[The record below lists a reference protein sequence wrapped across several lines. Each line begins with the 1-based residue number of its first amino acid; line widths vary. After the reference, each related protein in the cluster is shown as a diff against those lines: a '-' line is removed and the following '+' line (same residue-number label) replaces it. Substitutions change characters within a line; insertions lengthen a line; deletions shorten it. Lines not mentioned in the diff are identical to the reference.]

1 MDPEFR
7 NRVTDNHNPSSP
19 EITAKNKTQEVKDY
33 LEGVVEMVNGNPQ
46 AIEMMTRSGLYWS
59 RAPKD
64 IYCFLLGL
72 RSNHPC
78 AHPAKF
84 ETSDTEDQSEKPR
97 SRTRLDDV
105 YESLRSMDWADG
117 FLLTLLAPFMGVLP
131 SKDLFMIFYI
141 WSIRVAKVLRKA
153 ASTRLLRAVLES
165 NAFCRDN
172 DKLTE
177 DARISI
183 EALLNAPRVAEPEE
197 DLALQL
203 DLSGSNVLFHNDL
216 EFSEPLS
223 PAGSFLTAMC
233 DRIKDGLNDGGM
245 LEEFTEAG
253 CCLRSKRTSGFKR
266 IIPRSVVIRGKK
278 WPWDCWD
285 DDRLWAIADAEIE
298 IEFDNF
304 ASACMDSLLH
314 IDLDTIHLMGLM
326 RIVAVLEHGAGE
338 KTLAE
343 FNKLKGEGR
352 SRQTET
358 YMFLLASM
366 YFSSELGRF
375 HDLDREPAEVAK
387 YKGLIAQFAVLASKV
402 VPETVEVKAQK
413 EKLSGKKELER
424 LARMAADPDQDILYS
439 IRGQVRRVFVRIS
452 NPFVTSSFVGPATT
466 TSVSVD
472 VELATMLSFSV
483 EVRRHIS
490 LVDDAEEAAKGDD
503 WTMADEALNKAL
515 RCG

>member
-1 MDPEFR
+1 
-7 NRVTDNHNPSSP
+7 
-19 EITAKNKTQEVKDY
+19 
-33 LEGVVEMVNGNPQ
+33 
-46 AIEMMTRSGLYWS
+46 
-59 RAPKD
+59 
-64 IYCFLLGL
+64 
-72 RSNHPC
+72 
-78 AHPAKF
+78 
-84 ETSDTEDQSEKPR
+84 
-97 SRTRLDDV
+97 
-105 YESLRSMDWADG
+105 MDWGDG
-117 FLLTLLAPFMGVLP
+117 FLPTLLAPFMGVLP
-131 SKDLFMIFYI
+131 SKDLMIFYI

-153 ASTRLLRAVLES
+153 VSTRLVRAVLES

-183 EALLNAPRVAEPEE
+183 EALLNAARVAEPEE

-203 DLSGSNVLFHNDL
+203 DLSGSSVLFHNDL

-245 LEEFTEAG
+245 LEEFTEVPNSLITTDRGIMLNEA
-253 CCLRSKRTSGFKR
+253 
-266 IIPRSVVIRGKK
+266 SVLYYCYRGKK
-278 WPWDCWD
+278 WPWVCWD

-298 IEFDNF
+298 IEFNNF
-304 ASACMDSLLH
+304 ASACMDSLIH

-326 RIVAVLEHGAGE
+326 RIAAVLEHVWTVALAR
-338 KTLAE
+338 TLAE

-352 SRQTET
+352 SRQTEI
-358 YMFLLASM
+358 YMFLLAAM

-375 HDLDREPAEVAK
+375 HDLDRESDEVTK

-439 IRGQVRRVFVRIS
+439 IRG
-452 NPFVTSSFVGPATT
+452 
-466 TSVSVD
+466 
-472 VELATMLSFSV
+472 
-483 EVRRHIS
+483 
-490 LVDDAEEAAKGDD
+490 
-503 WTMADEALNKAL
+503 
-515 RCG
+515 

>member
-1 MDPEFR
+1 MIDDLDSANF
-7 NRVTDNHNPSSP
+7 NRQQGQFMNLTSKLSKSGALVILASRKR
-19 EITAKNKTQEVKDY
+19 ERWLK
-33 LEGVVEMVNGNPQ
+33 
-46 AIEMMTRSGLYWS
+46 MMARKS
-59 RAPKD
+59 A
-64 IYCFLLGL
+64 
-72 RSNHPC
+72 
-78 AHPAKF
+78 
-84 ETSDTEDQSEKPR
+84 
-97 SRTRLDDV
+97 
-105 YESLRSMDWADG
+105 SMDWGDG
-117 FLLTLLAPFMGVLP
+117 FLPTLLAPFMGVLP
-131 SKDLFMIFYI
+131 SKDLLMIFYI

-153 ASTRLLRAVLES
+153 VSTRLVRAVLES

-183 EALLNAPRVAEPEE
+183 EALLNAARVAEPEE

-203 DLSGSNVLFHNDL
+203 DLSGSSVLFHNDL

-223 PAGSFLTAMC
+223 PAGSFLTA
-233 DRIKDGLNDGGM
+233 I
-245 LEEFTEAG
+245 
-253 CCLRSKRTSGFKR
+253 
-266 IIPRSVVIRGKK
+266 GKK
-278 WPWDCWD
+278 SWDYWD

-304 ASACMDSLLH
+304 ASASMDSLIH

-326 RIVAVLEHGAGE
+326 
-338 KTLAE
+338 
-343 FNKLKGEGR
+343 
-352 SRQTET
+352 S
-358 YMFLLASM
+358 
-366 YFSSELGRF
+366 
-375 HDLDREPAEVAK
+375 DEVTK

-413 EKLSGKKELER
+413 EKRSGKKELER

-439 IRGQVRRVFVRIS
+439 IRGQVRRVLVWIS

-483 EVRRHIS
+483 EVRRHMS

-515 RCG
+515 RLEVNVTENACTSRIGLIQLQKMVAEKRKDDERVRQLADEPLQLELIMADVDKDGKMFNNSDN

>member
-1 MDPEFR
+1 
-7 NRVTDNHNPSSP
+7 
-19 EITAKNKTQEVKDY
+19 
-33 LEGVVEMVNGNPQ
+33 
-46 AIEMMTRSGLYWS
+46 
-59 RAPKD
+59 
-64 IYCFLLGL
+64 
-72 RSNHPC
+72 
-78 AHPAKF
+78 
-84 ETSDTEDQSEKPR
+84 
-97 SRTRLDDV
+97 
-105 YESLRSMDWADG
+105 
-117 FLLTLLAPFMGVLP
+117 
-131 SKDLFMIFYI
+131 MIFYI

-223 PAGSFLTAMC
+223 PAGSFLTA
-233 DRIKDGLNDGGM
+233 I
-245 LEEFTEAG
+245 
-253 CCLRSKRTSGFKR
+253 
-266 IIPRSVVIRGKK
+266 

-515 RCG
+515 RLEVNVTENNCTSRIGLIQLQKMVAEKRKDDERMWMRTAKCLIILK

>member
-1 MDPEFR
+1 
-7 NRVTDNHNPSSP
+7 
-19 EITAKNKTQEVKDY
+19 
-33 LEGVVEMVNGNPQ
+33 
-46 AIEMMTRSGLYWS
+46 
-59 RAPKD
+59 
-64 IYCFLLGL
+64 
-72 RSNHPC
+72 
-78 AHPAKF
+78 
-84 ETSDTEDQSEKPR
+84 
-97 SRTRLDDV
+97 
-105 YESLRSMDWADG
+105 
-117 FLLTLLAPFMGVLP
+117 
-131 SKDLFMIFYI
+131 MIFYI

-153 ASTRLLRAVLES
+153 VSTRLVRAVLES

-183 EALLNAPRVAEPEE
+183 EALLNAARVAEPEE

-203 DLSGSNVLFHNDL
+203 DLSGSSVLFHNDL

-223 PAGSFLTAMC
+223 PAGSFLTA
-233 DRIKDGLNDGGM
+233 I
-245 LEEFTEAG
+245 
-253 CCLRSKRTSGFKR
+253 
-266 IIPRSVVIRGKK
+266 GKK
-278 WPWDCWD
+278 SWDCWD

-304 ASACMDSLLH
+304 ASACKDSLIH
-314 IDLDTIHLMGLM
+314 IDLDTIHLMGL
-326 RIVAVLEHGAGE
+326 I
-338 KTLAE
+338 TLAE

-352 SRQTET
+352 SRQTEI
-358 YMFLLASM
+358 YMFLLAAM
-366 YFSSELGRF
+366 DFSSELGRF
-375 HDLDREPAEVAK
+375 HDLDRESDEVTK

-439 IRGQVRRVFVRIS
+439 IRGQVRRVFVWIS

-483 EVRRHIS
+483 EVRRHMS

-515 RCG
+515 RLEMVAEKRKDDERYG

>member
-1 MDPEFR
+1 
-7 NRVTDNHNPSSP
+7 
-19 EITAKNKTQEVKDY
+19 
-33 LEGVVEMVNGNPQ
+33 
-46 AIEMMTRSGLYWS
+46 
-59 RAPKD
+59 
-64 IYCFLLGL
+64 
-72 RSNHPC
+72 
-78 AHPAKF
+78 
-84 ETSDTEDQSEKPR
+84 
-97 SRTRLDDV
+97 
-105 YESLRSMDWADG
+105 
-117 FLLTLLAPFMGVLP
+117 MGVLP

-141 WSIRVAKVLRKA
+141 WIIRVAKVLRKA

-203 DLSGSNVLFHNDL
+203 DLSGSSVLFHNDL

-233 DRIKDGLNDGGM
+233 DRTKDGLNDGGM
-245 LEEFTEAG
+245 LEEFTEVPNSLITTDRGIMLNEAFVL
-253 CCLRSKRTSGFKR
+253 CYCY
-266 IIPRSVVIRGKK
+266 RGKK

-304 ASACMDSLLH
+304 ASTCMDSLLH

-326 RIVAVLEHGAGE
+326 RIVAVLEHVWTVALAR
-338 KTLAE
+338 TLAE
-343 FNKLKGEGR
+343 FNKLKGERR

-358 YMFLLASM
+358 YMFLLAAM

-424 LARMAADPDQDILYS
+424 LARKAADPDQDILYS
-439 IRGQVRRVFVRIS
+439 IRGQVRRVFVWIS

-483 EVRRHIS
+483 EVRRHMS

-515 RCG
+515 RLEVNVTENNCTSRIGLIQLQKMAAEKRKDDERHGRWG

>member
-1 MDPEFR
+1 
-7 NRVTDNHNPSSP
+7 
-19 EITAKNKTQEVKDY
+19 
-33 LEGVVEMVNGNPQ
+33 
-46 AIEMMTRSGLYWS
+46 
-59 RAPKD
+59 
-64 IYCFLLGL
+64 
-72 RSNHPC
+72 
-78 AHPAKF
+78 
-84 ETSDTEDQSEKPR
+84 
-97 SRTRLDDV
+97 
-105 YESLRSMDWADG
+105 
-117 FLLTLLAPFMGVLP
+117 
-131 SKDLFMIFYI
+131 MIFYI

-153 ASTRLLRAVLES
+153 VSTRLVRAVLES

-183 EALLNAPRVAEPEE
+183 EALLNAARVAEPEE

-203 DLSGSNVLFHNDL
+203 DLSGSSVLFHNDL

-245 LEEFTEAG
+245 LKEFTEVPNS
-253 CCLRSKRTSGFKR
+253 LITTD
-266 IIPRSVVIRGKK
+266 RGIM
-278 WPWDCWD
+278 P
-285 DDRLWAIADAEIE
+285 
-298 IEFDNF
+298 
-304 ASACMDSLLH
+304 
-314 IDLDTIHLMGLM
+314 
-326 RIVAVLEHGAGE
+326 AVLEHVWTVALAR
-338 KTLAE
+338 TLAE

-352 SRQTET
+352 SRQTEI
-358 YMFLLASM
+358 YMFLLAAM
-366 YFSSELGRF
+366 DFSSELGRF
-375 HDLDREPAEVAK
+375 HDLDRESDEVTK

-439 IRGQVRRVFVRIS
+439 IRGQVRRVFVWIS

-483 EVRRHIS
+483 EVRRHMS

-515 RCG
+515 RLEVNVTENDCTSRIGLIQLQKMVAEKRKDDERLTFS

>member
-1 MDPEFR
+1 
-7 NRVTDNHNPSSP
+7 
-19 EITAKNKTQEVKDY
+19 
-33 LEGVVEMVNGNPQ
+33 
-46 AIEMMTRSGLYWS
+46 
-59 RAPKD
+59 
-64 IYCFLLGL
+64 
-72 RSNHPC
+72 
-78 AHPAKF
+78 
-84 ETSDTEDQSEKPR
+84 
-97 SRTRLDDV
+97 
-105 YESLRSMDWADG
+105 MDWADG

-183 EALLNAPRVAEPEE
+183 EALQNAPRVAEPEE

-203 DLSGSNVLFHNDL
+203 DLSGSSVLFHNDL

-233 DRIKDGLNDGGM
+233 DRTKDGLNDGGM
-245 LEEFTEAG
+245 LEE
-253 CCLRSKRTSGFKR
+253 
-266 IIPRSVVIRGKK
+266 

-285 DDRLWAIADAEIE
+285 DDRSWAIADAEIE

-358 YMFLLASM
+358 YMFLLAAM

-424 LARMAADPDQDILYS
+424 LARKAADPDQDILYS
-439 IRGQVRRVFVRIS
+439 IRGQVRRVFVWIS

-483 EVRRHIS
+483 EVRRHMS

-515 RCG
+515 RLEVNVTENNCTSRIGLIQLQKMAAEKRKDDERVRQLADELLQLELSMADGDEDGKVFNNSEIIIKIIH

>member
-1 MDPEFR
+1 
-7 NRVTDNHNPSSP
+7 
-19 EITAKNKTQEVKDY
+19 
-33 LEGVVEMVNGNPQ
+33 MV
-46 AIEMMTRSGLYWS
+46 
-59 RAPKD
+59 
-64 IYCFLLGL
+64 
-72 RSNHPC
+72 
-78 AHPAKF
+78 
-84 ETSDTEDQSEKPR
+84 
-97 SRTRLDDV
+97 
-105 YESLRSMDWADG
+105 
-117 FLLTLLAPFMGVLP
+117 
-131 SKDLFMIFYI
+131 FYI
-141 WSIRVAKVLRKA
+141 WSIRVAKVLGKA
-153 ASTRLLRAVLES
+153 ASTRLVRAVLES

-183 EALLNAPRVAEPEE
+183 EALLKAARVAEPEE

-203 DLSGSNVLFHNDL
+203 DLSGSSVLFHNDL

-233 DRIKDGLNDGGM
+233 HRIKDGLIDGGM
-245 LEEFTEAG
+245 LEEFTEVPHSLITTDRG
-253 CCLRSKRTSGFKR
+253 IMRLNPLVPLLLRQHPAYKSNSFSLQSTVNEAF
-266 IIPRSVVIRGKK
+266 VLYYCYRGKK

-285 DDRLWAIADAEIE
+285 DDRSWAIADAEIE

-304 ASACMDSLLH
+304 ASACMAGLLH
-314 IDLDTIHLMGLM
+314 VDLDTIHLMGLM
-326 RIVAVLEHGAGE
+326 RIAAVLEHGAGE
-338 KTLAE
+338 KFYYRKTIPSQVWTVALARTFAE

-352 SRQTET
+352 SRQTEI
-358 YMFLLASM
+358 YMFLLAAM

-375 HDLDREPAEVAK
+375 HDLDRESDEVAK
-387 YKGLIAQFAVLASKV
+387 YKGLITQFAVLASKV

-424 LARMAADPDQDILYS
+424 LARMALDPDQDILYS
-439 IRGQVRRVFVRIS
+439 IRGQVRRVFVWIS

-472 VELATMLSFSV
+472 VELATMLSFSI

-490 LVDDAEEAAKGDD
+490 LVDDAEEAAKRDD

-515 RCG
+515 RLEVNVTENDCTSRIGLIQLQKMVAEKRKDNERVRQLADELLQLELIVADVDKDGKVFNDSDN

>member
-1 MDPEFR
+1 
-7 NRVTDNHNPSSP
+7 
-19 EITAKNKTQEVKDY
+19 
-33 LEGVVEMVNGNPQ
+33 
-46 AIEMMTRSGLYWS
+46 
-59 RAPKD
+59 
-64 IYCFLLGL
+64 
-72 RSNHPC
+72 
-78 AHPAKF
+78 
-84 ETSDTEDQSEKPR
+84 
-97 SRTRLDDV
+97 
-105 YESLRSMDWADG
+105 
-117 FLLTLLAPFMGVLP
+117 MGVLP

-183 EALLNAPRVAEPEE
+183 EALQNAPRVAEPEE

-203 DLSGSNVLFHNDL
+203 DLSGSSVLFHNDL

-223 PAGSFLTAMC
+223 PAGSFLTA
-233 DRIKDGLNDGGM
+233 I
-245 LEEFTEAG
+245 
-253 CCLRSKRTSGFKR
+253 
-266 IIPRSVVIRGKK
+266 GKK

-285 DDRLWAIADAEIE
+285 DDRSWAIADAEIE

-358 YMFLLASM
+358 YMFLLAAM

-424 LARMAADPDQDILYS
+424 LARKAADPDQDILYS
-439 IRGQVRRVFVRIS
+439 IRGQVRRVFVWIS

-483 EVRRHIS
+483 EVRRHMS

-515 RCG
+515 RLEVNVTENNCTSRIGLIQLQKMAAEKRKDDER

>member
-1 MDPEFR
+1 MNLTSKLSKSGALVILASRKRERWLSKAKVYRLSGLQTRPATLSVMDPEFR

-33 LEGVVEMVNGNPQ
+33 LEGVVEMVNRNPQ
-46 AIEMMTRSGLYWS
+46 AIEMMTRSGFTG
-59 RAPKD
+59 RE
-64 IYCFLLGL
+64 L
-72 RSNHPC
+72 RKTYI
-78 AHPAKF
+78 AF
-84 ETSDTEDQSEKPR
+84 YSDFVQTTLPR

-105 YESLRSMDWADG
+105 YESLRSMDWGDR
-117 FLLTLLAPFMGVLP
+117 FLPTLLAPFMGVLP
-131 SKDLFMIFYI
+131 SKDLLMIFYI

-153 ASTRLLRAVLES
+153 VSTRLVRAVLES

-183 EALLNAPRVAEPEE
+183 EALLNAARVAEPEE

-203 DLSGSNVLFHNDL
+203 DLSGSSVLFHNDV

-223 PAGSFLTAMC
+223 PAGSFLTA
-233 DRIKDGLNDGGM
+233 I
-245 LEEFTEAG
+245 
-253 CCLRSKRTSGFKR
+253 
-266 IIPRSVVIRGKK
+266 GKK
-278 WPWDCWD
+278 SWDCWD

-304 ASACMDSLLH
+304 ASACMDSLIH
-314 IDLDTIHLMGLM
+314 IDLDTIHLMGL
-326 RIVAVLEHGAGE
+326 I
-338 KTLAE
+338 TLAE

-352 SRQTET
+352 SRQTEI
-358 YMFLLASM
+358 YMFLLAAM

-375 HDLDREPAEVAK
+375 HDLDRESDEVTK

-439 IRGQVRRVFVRIS
+439 IRGQVRRVFVWIS
-452 NPFVTSSFVGPATT
+452 NPFVTSSFVGPVTT

-483 EVRRHIS
+483 EVRRHMS
-490 LVDDAEEAAKGDD
+490 LVDDAEEAAEGDD

-515 RCG
+515 RLEGNVTENDCTSRIGLIQL

>member
-1 MDPEFR
+1 
-7 NRVTDNHNPSSP
+7 
-19 EITAKNKTQEVKDY
+19 
-33 LEGVVEMVNGNPQ
+33 
-46 AIEMMTRSGLYWS
+46 
-59 RAPKD
+59 
-64 IYCFLLGL
+64 
-72 RSNHPC
+72 
-78 AHPAKF
+78 
-84 ETSDTEDQSEKPR
+84 
-97 SRTRLDDV
+97 
-105 YESLRSMDWADG
+105 
-117 FLLTLLAPFMGVLP
+117 
-131 SKDLFMIFYI
+131 MIFYI

-153 ASTRLLRAVLES
+153 VSTRLVRAVLES

-183 EALLNAPRVAEPEE
+183 EALLNAARVAEPEE

-203 DLSGSNVLFHNDL
+203 DLSGSSVLFHNDL

-245 LEEFTEAG
+245 LKEFTEVSNSLITTDRGIMLNEA
-253 CCLRSKRTSGFKR
+253 
-266 IIPRSVVIRGKK
+266 SVLYYCYRGKK
-278 WPWDCWD
+278 SWDCWD

-304 ASACMDSLLH
+304 ASTCKDSLIH
-314 IDLDTIHLMGLM
+314 IDPDTIHLMGL
-326 RIVAVLEHGAGE
+326 I
-338 KTLAE
+338 TLAE

-352 SRQTET
+352 SRQTEI
-358 YMFLLASM
+358 YMFLLAAM
-366 YFSSELGRF
+366 DFSSELGRF
-375 HDLDREPAEVAK
+375 HDLDRESDEVTK

-439 IRGQVRRVFVRIS
+439 IRGQVRRVFVWIS

-483 EVRRHIS
+483 EVRRHMS

-515 RCG
+515 RLEVNVTENDCTSRIGLIQLQKMVAEKRKDDERFVNLQMSYCSLN

>member
-1 MDPEFR
+1 
-7 NRVTDNHNPSSP
+7 VWTV
-19 EITAKNKTQEVKDY
+19 A
-33 LEGVVEMVNGNPQ
+33 
-46 AIEMMTRSGLYWS
+46 
-59 RAPKD
+59 
-64 IYCFLLGL
+64 
-72 RSNHPC
+72 
-78 AHPAKF
+78 
-84 ETSDTEDQSEKPR
+84 
-97 SRTRLDDV
+97 
-105 YESLRSMDWADG
+105 
-117 FLLTLLAPFMGVLP
+117 LA
-131 SKDLFMIFYI
+131 
-141 WSIRVAKVLRKA
+141 R
-153 ASTRLLRAVLES
+153 
-165 NAFCRDN
+165 
-172 DKLTE
+172 
-177 DARISI
+177 
-183 EALLNAPRVAEPEE
+183 
-197 DLALQL
+197 
-203 DLSGSNVLFHNDL
+203 
-216 EFSEPLS
+216 
-223 PAGSFLTAMC
+223 
-233 DRIKDGLNDGGM
+233 
-245 LEEFTEAG
+245 
-253 CCLRSKRTSGFKR
+253 
-266 IIPRSVVIRGKK
+266 
-278 WPWDCWD
+278 
-285 DDRLWAIADAEIE
+285 
-298 IEFDNF
+298 
-304 ASACMDSLLH
+304 
-314 IDLDTIHLMGLM
+314 
-326 RIVAVLEHGAGE
+326 
-338 KTLAE
+338 TLAE

-515 RCG
+515 RLEVNVTENNCTSRIGLIQLQKMVAEKRKDDERVRQLADELLQLELSMADVDEDGKVFNNSEIIIKIIH